1 MDVVER
7 MQIANPPASDGLM
20 IFSEETKEW
29 YPLKLESGRLSVT
42 EEPAGTCAVEINT
55 GSTIKVLR
63 GGLTQEMADQVVEAM
78 LFLPEG
84 QMAVVQR
91 RKIPAGSVE
100 AKHDEPEV
108 ITRRRRSR

>member
-20 IFSEETKEW
+20 IFSQITEEW
-29 YPLKLESGRLSVT
+29 YPLELESGRLSVT
-42 EEPAGTCAVEINT
+42 EEPAGTYAVEINT
-55 GSTIKVLR
+55 DNAMKVLHS
-63 GGLTQEMADQVVEAM
+63 GLTQEMAEQVVEAM
-78 LFLPEG
+78 LLLPEG
-84 QMAVVQR
+84 QMAEVQR

-108 ITRRRRSR
+108 ITRRKRGL